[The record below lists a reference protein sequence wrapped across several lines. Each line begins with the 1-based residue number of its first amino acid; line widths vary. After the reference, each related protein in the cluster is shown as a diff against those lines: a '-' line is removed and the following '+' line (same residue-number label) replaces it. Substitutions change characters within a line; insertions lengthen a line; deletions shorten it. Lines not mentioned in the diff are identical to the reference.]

1 MPTLNTSTLAT
12 PAQQLAPAAL
22 TPAAFAAFG
31 TVLQAPPGPGH
42 LINAGTS
49 ERFDLVD
56 DLCLGQQG
64 GRAQMALF
72 RAQARRFPVA
82 LEEMERH
89 QLGSQSFIPLGRRR
103 FVIVVAAAGLPP
115 QASDL
120 RAFVSNGLQG
130 VTLAPGTWHHALMAV
145 DAGDFLVVER
155 ASSAADCDT
164 WLLTTPPCLQWSP
177 ED

>member
-56 DLCLGQQG
+56 MGLRSVDLFFDG
-64 GRAQMALF
+64 
-72 RAQARRFPVA
+72 
-82 LEEMERH
+82 
-89 QLGSQSFIPLGRRR
+89 
-103 FVIVVAAAGLPP
+103 
-115 QASDL
+115 L
-120 RAFVSNGLQG
+120 RA
-130 VTLAPGTWHHALMAV
+130 
-145 DAGDFLVVER
+145 R
-155 ASSAADCDT
+155 
-164 WLLTTPPCLQWSP
+164 
-177 ED
+177 